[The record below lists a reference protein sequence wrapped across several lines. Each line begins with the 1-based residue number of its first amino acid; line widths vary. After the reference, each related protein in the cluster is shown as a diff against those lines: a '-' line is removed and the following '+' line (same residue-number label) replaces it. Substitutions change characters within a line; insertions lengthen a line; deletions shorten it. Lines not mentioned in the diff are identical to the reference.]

1 MGEPRPLNSLVVVG
15 LGYVGIPVA
24 ALFAKSGLKVTGLEV
39 DPKKVDA
46 INKGHYPIEGDEPG
60 LPQLIAET
68 VGKGTLKASLDPAVV
83 RDADA
88 VILCVQTPF
97 DVATEEPRYEHLK
110 SALVGVGKN
119 MRRGTLVVVESTIAP
134 TTMDRVVRP
143 TLEQASGMKAGVDFL
158 LGNCPERVMPG
169 KLLHNL
175 ESYDRVLGGIDPATH
190 ARMKQLYSR
199 IVKAPLD
206 PVDMLT
212 AEVVKAFENTYRD
225 VEIAL
230 ANEFARYCDVLGVD
244 FFAVRELV
252 NRVES
257 RNLHLPGAG
266 VGGHCI
272 PKDTYLLAYGTKGR
286 FHPDLML
293 MARKVNDAMPLYV
306 ADLTRKGLEKAGKAA
321 KGATVAVLGYSYL
334 GDSDD
339 VRNTPADPYIETM
352 RKAGATVKVH
362 DPLVA
367 QGVGPGPVQHDLGA
381 VLKDADAVVVLTAHK
396 QYKALDLRQLRQQVR
411 TPVLVDG
418 RRVFQR
424 EAAEAAGFTF
434 EAVGY

>member
-1 MGEPRPLNSLVVVG
+1 MVVG

-39 DPKKVDA
+39 DPAKVAA
-46 INKGHYPIEGDEPG
+46 INAGRYPIEGDEPG
-60 LPQLIAET
+60 LPELIAQT
-68 VGKGTLKASLDPAVV
+68 VRSGHLRASLDPAVV

-97 DVATEEPRYEHLK
+97 DTEAGEPRYDHLK
-110 SALVGVGKN
+110 AALHNVGRHLRKGA
-119 MRRGTLVVVESTIAP
+119 LVVVESTIAP

-143 TLEQASGMKAGVDFL
+143 ALESASGLVAGRDFH

-175 ESYDRVLGGIDPATH
+175 ESYDRVMGGIDAATH
-190 ARMKQLYSR
+190 DRMQSLYSR
-199 IVKAPLD
+199 IVRGRLD
-206 PVDMLT
+206 RVEMLT

-244 FFAVRELV
+244 FFQVRDLV

-257 RNLHLPGAG
+257 RNLHLAGAG

-272 PKDTYLLAYGTKGR
+272 PKDTYLLAYGTKGV
-286 FHPDLML
+286 FHPKLML
-293 MARKVNDAMPLYV
+293 MAREVNDAMPQYMATL
-306 ADLTRKGLEKAGKAA
+306 AKAALEKAGRKTE
-321 KGATVAVLGYSYL
+321 GAVVAVLGYSYL

-339 VRNTPADPYIETM
+339 IRNTPADPFIAAM
-352 RKAGATVKVH
+352 RSWGATVRVH

-367 QGVGPGPVQHDLGA
+367 AGVGPGPVQHDLAAVVRGADVA
-381 VLKDADAVVVLTAHK
+381 VLLTAHK
-396 QYKALDLRQLRQQVR
+396 EYRALDLAWLKGAMR

-418 RRVFQR
+418 RRVVAR
-424 EAAEAAGFTF
+424 EAAERAGFVF
-434 EAVGY
+434 DAVGY